1 MHHNSD
7 VIALVVFRLKRLQ
20 RPVTNTVLPSA
31 FVGYRCWYWSRGIIL
46 SIKNLLPDL
55 HIVLISYL
63 SLALNET
70 QNRCLRVLPLQLES
84 ECFSVKKCKITVEIN
99 ENTNRFFDSISGHGE
114 SSEGKTFMKDK
125 CISFWRCMKSSL
137 DVASFW
143 HDCMH
148 LNVGKIMSSRD
159 RQRLYLF

>member
-31 FVGYRCWYWSRGIIL
+31 LVIVADIGLGIVL

-125 CISFWRCMKSSL
+125 CISF
-137 DVASFW
+137 
-143 HDCMH
+143 
-148 LNVGKIMSSRD
+148 
-159 RQRLYLF
+159 